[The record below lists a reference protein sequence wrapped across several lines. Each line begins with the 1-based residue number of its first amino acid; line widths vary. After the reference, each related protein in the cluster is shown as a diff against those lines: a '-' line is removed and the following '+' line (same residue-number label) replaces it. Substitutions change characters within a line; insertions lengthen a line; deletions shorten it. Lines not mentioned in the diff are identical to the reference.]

1 LSSRRLLLTAVAFG
15 YAFLYIPVLLLVIFS
30 FNESRL
36 VTVWAGFSTK
46 WYRALLD
53 NDALLR
59 AAWLSVRIATVNA
72 SLAVVLGMLAAYASS
87 RYRRFR
93 GRVGFELLLAAPL
106 VMPDVII
113 GLSLLL
119 LFVSMEQLIG
129 WPQGRGFATISIAH
143 ITFSLAYAA
152 VVIRARI
159 GQLDP
164 TLEEAAMDLGA
175 KPPTV
180 FLRITLPLLAPA
192 LVSAW
197 LLAFALS
204 LDDLVIASFVSGP
217 GSTTLPMWIYSSV
230 RMGVSPEVNALAS
243 LMLLVVTGAVILV
256 GWVLRERK
264 AAA

>member
-1 LSSRRLLLTAVAFG
+1 MGLVAFG
-15 YAFLYIPVLLLVIFS
+15 YAFLYIPVMLLVIYS

-36 VTVWAGFSTK
+36 VTVWGGFSFK
-46 WYRALLD
+46 WYGEVLKNESLL
-53 NDALLR
+53 N
-59 AAWLSVRIATVNA
+59 AAWLSLRIATVNA
-72 SLAVVLGMLAAYASS
+72 TFAVALGTLAAYSLN

-93 GRVGFELLLAAPL
+93 GRGGFELLLAAPL

-119 LFVSMEQLIG
+119 LFVSLEQLIG
-129 WPQGRGFATISIAH
+129 WPPGRGFTTISIAH

-152 VVIRARI
+152 VVIRGRI

-164 TLEEAAMDLGA
+164 LLEEAAMDLGA
-175 KPPTV
+175 KPFTV

-192 LVSAW
+192 LISAW
-197 LLAFALS
+197 LLAFTLS

-230 RMGVSPEVNALAS
+230 RLGVKPEVNALAT
-243 LMLLVVTGAVILV
+243 LMLLFVVII
-256 GWVLRERK
+256 VLFSGRIFNRK
-264 AAA
+264 R